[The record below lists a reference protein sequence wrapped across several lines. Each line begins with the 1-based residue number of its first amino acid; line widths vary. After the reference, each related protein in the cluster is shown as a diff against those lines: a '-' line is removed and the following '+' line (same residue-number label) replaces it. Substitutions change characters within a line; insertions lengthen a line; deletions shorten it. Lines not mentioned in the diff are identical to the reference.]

1 VDALDITIVVLVIG
15 GRLLLPLLIPYFPVV
30 GLLACLVL
38 DAVDQTIFQQFPAI
52 PLDGYQSYDK
62 ALDIYYL
69 SIAYLSTMRNWT
81 NEPAFRMSQ
90 GLFYRLIGNLLFE
103 LTQARWLLFVF
114 PNTFEYFFLFYEL
127 CRIRWDQNRMSTK
140 VVIVS
145 TVFIWVVIKL
155 PQEWWIH
162 IAQLDVTD
170 AIGAHPWVLAPI
182 AVVAVAVLVL
192 AWWAVTRKA
201 PPADHRFRLR
211 ADPLPPELVG
221 TQLYTY
227 VKARSRIFDLALAQK
242 AVLIGLV
249 VTIFAQFLSE
259 SGAGPVRVTLS
270 VAVFLTLNALV
281 SQWLAR
287 RGRSWRSVAVE
298 VVVMMVINLGMVVI
312 LESLERLVGFRNVRI
327 PFEQMLFYVFLMTLL
342 IILFDRFH
350 LVQLA
355 RGYLR
360 QGRGPRDEAA
370 GGSQDRGAGP
380 ATDLT

>member
-90 GLFYRLIGNLLFE
+90 GLFYYRLIGNLLFE

-127 CRIRWDQNRMSTK
+127 CRMRWDQNRMSTK

-170 AIGAHPWVLAPI
+170 AIGARPWVLAPI
-182 AVVAVAVLVL
+182 TVVSLAVLVF

-249 VTIFAQFLSE
+249 ITIFAQFLSQ
-259 SGAGPVRVTLS
+259 SGAGPLRVTLS
-270 VAVFLTLNALV
+270 VAVFITLNAFV

-298 VVVMMVINLGMVVI
+298 VVVMILGMVVI
-312 LESLERLVGFRNVRI
+312 LESLERLVGFRSVRI

-360 QGRGPRDEAA
+360 QGRGPRDEAPP
-370 GGSQDRGAGP
+370 GGSPGEGAGP
-380 ATDLT
+380 ATYLT

>member
-1 VDALDITIVVLVIG
+1 VDALDITIIVLVIG
-15 GRLLLPLLIPYFPVV
+15 GRLLLPLLIPYVPVV

-38 DAVDQTIFQQFPAI
+38 DAVDQTIFQQFPSI

-69 SIAYLSTMRNWT
+69 TIAYLSTMRNWT

-90 GLFYRLIGNLLFE
+90 GLFYYRLIGNLLFE

-127 CRIRWDQNRMSTK
+127 CRIRWSQNRMSTK

-182 AVVAVAVLVL
+182 AVVSVAVLVVG
-192 AWWAVTRKA
+192 WWVITRKA

-211 ADPLPPELVG
+211 ADPLPPELIG
-221 TQLYTY
+221 PDLYHATQ
-227 VKARSRIFDLALAQK
+227 ARSRVFDLALVQK
-242 AVLIGLV
+242 AVLVALIV
-249 VTIFAQFLSE
+249 VIFAQFLSRT
-259 SGAGPVRVTLS
+259 GAGPLRIAIS
-270 VAVFLTLNALV
+270 VIVFVTLNALV

-287 RGRSWRSVAVE
+287 RGRNWRSVAVE
-298 VVVMMVINLGMVVI
+298 LVSMMVVNFAMVVA
-312 LESLERLVGFRNVRI
+312 LEALERFVGFRNVRI
-327 PFEQMLFYVFLMTLL
+327 PFTQLLFYVFLITLL
-342 IILFDRFH
+342 VVLFDRYH
-350 LVQLA
+350 LVYAGRRVMRSNA
-355 RGYLR
+355 RV
-360 QGRGPRDEAA
+360 QEAKA
-370 GGSQDRGAGP
+370 G
-380 ATDLT
+380 